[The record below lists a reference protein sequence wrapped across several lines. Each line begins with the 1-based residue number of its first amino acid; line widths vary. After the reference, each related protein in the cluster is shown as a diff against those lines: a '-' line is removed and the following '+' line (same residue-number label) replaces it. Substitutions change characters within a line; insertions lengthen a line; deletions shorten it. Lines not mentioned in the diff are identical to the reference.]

1 MTLVKEDT
9 NMPAC
14 NLVVDTE
21 DERTGYHDEIYD
33 GFAFKPS
40 TMKKTKKNKNRQIKL
55 IITL

>member
-21 DERTGYHDEIYD
+21 DERTGWHQWHDEIYD
-33 GFAFKPS
+33 DFAFKPS
-40 TMKKTKKNKNRQIKL
+40 TMKKTKKIK
-55 IITL
+55 IDK

>member
-9 NMPAC
+9 NMLAC
-14 NLVVDTE
+14 NLVVDK
-21 DERTGYHDEIYD
+21 DENRHDEIYD
-33 GFAFKPS
+33 DFAFKPS